1 MKTRK
6 PRTTAPLATLHAS
19 LASDPYRMV
28 VEDLTETICR
38 FLPDGT
44 FTYVNEVFCRLFGR
58 TREELV
64 GRPWRPVVVEEDVTL
79 IERRLQLI
87 TPRNPVVV
95 IENRV
100 YDGKGQVRW
109 MQFVNRGFFDARD
122 ELLETQSVGRDVTER
137 VKAEQRLQEGEQ
149 RWKFALESS
158 GFGVW
163 DWEFARGRIFRSSQ
177 YKMMLG
183 FGADEPIDD
192 TTESWRAAVHPEDLP
207 GIEAAMNDHQVK
219 RSDGFAREFRLRCK
233 DGSWKWVMGRGK
245 AISRDRQ
252 DNFVRMTGTIEDIS
266 RRKAAEEREAHNLQ
280 LIVEGAPCAAVLEAI
295 VCSVEAGHPGMRC
308 SVMLADVTGTR
319 LHLAAAPSLPEY
331 VRKALD
337 GTPIAADIGI
347 CGVATFSGM
356 RVICPD
362 VLADPRLEPFHKLAE
377 KAKLLACW
385 SEPVVSGSGQVL
397 GAFACYRREVY
408 APDQMEVQMITA
420 AARLAALTIEGE
432 KRRQEL
438 QVSEERYARA
448 MRATTDGLW
457 EWNLVT
463 GETYLSPRWK
473 QMLGFDEAEPMG
485 KDQESFLSRLHP
497 DDWPRVQAARKAH
510 FERRDPYQ
518 VELRLCTKSG
528 EYHWFLTRGEA
539 DWNESGEPVRMTGT
553 ISDISDRKKAEQ
565 ALLASEQRFRAVFEQ
580 AAVGVAEMETATG
593 RFLSVNQ
600 RICEINQRSREE
612 MLKMSFK
619 ELTSAEDLP
628 RSLQRMAELKSGKIR
643 SYNLEKRNVLP
654 DGTLT
659 WVNLTVSPMW
669 LPGETPLRHVAV
681 VEDITERKRVE
692 QALQESEQRFRA
704 IFEQAAVG
712 VAVIDTPT
720 GRYLSV
726 NQRMCEINR
735 RSREEMLRL
744 TFMDVTYPDDLQD
757 DLNQMEDLKTGRIS
771 SFNMEKRNTA
781 PDGSLTWINLTVS
794 PMWQPGEPPLRH
806 IAVVEDITE
815 RKQAELNYGLEL
827 AYNQALVSHT
837 YAFIVVLDLDG
848 RFVYANEAFNK
859 TMGYS
864 KRQVIG
870 KTPWEI
876 GLMDAAET
884 ARSKERFARLL
895 RGEGNPPTDTRL
907 RTKSGEWRSV
917 ELRSTATS
925 RPDGSLDRIVIT
937 GTDMT
942 ERNRLQQEVLR
953 VVEQEQA
960 RVGHDLHDGV
970 GQTMTGIVSL
980 LEALEADL
988 QGDPRQQAQRIHE
1001 LLRQSV
1007 SEVRRM
1013 SHGLSPTSVKY
1024 RGLVGALQLLAE
1036 TVRTNFRTPCDC
1048 DVDASIV
1055 IQNNDIEA
1063 HLFRIAQEAVNNAL
1077 RHGKPSQVKLSLQQV
1092 SQTECELVIEDDGTG
1107 IKKSKGAQQSG
1118 IGVRVMDY
1126 RANLIGA
1133 RLTVKPKP
1141 RRGVIVTCRFPF
1153 EKTARPERKAGTQPK
1168 KPRA

>member
-1 MKTRK
+1 
-6 PRTTAPLATLHAS
+6 
-19 LASDPYRMV
+19 MV

-44 FTYVNEVFCRLFGR
+44 FTYVNDVYCRVVGL
-58 TREELV
+58 TREEV
-64 GRPWRPVVVEEDVTL
+64 IGRNWRPFGVEADMLL
-79 IERRLQLI
+79 IESRLRML
-87 TPRNPVVV
+87 TPENPVVV

-100 YDGKGQVRW
+100 YDGRGQERW
-109 MQFVNRGFFDARD
+109 MQFVNRGFYDAHG
-122 ELLETQSVGRDVTER
+122 ELVEMQSVGRDITER
-137 VKAEQRLQEGEQ
+137 VRVEQRLQEGEQ

-163 DWEFARGRIFRSSQ
+163 DWDLTRDTIFRSSQ
-177 YKMMLG
+177 FKIMLG
-183 FGADEPIDD
+183 YGADEPIDNAEHGWQ
-192 TTESWRAAVHPEDLP
+192 TLVHPEDRP
-207 GIEAAMNDHQVK
+207 GTELAVNEHLMQRADE
-219 RSDGFAREFRLRCK
+219 FAREFRMRCK

-245 AISRDRQ
+245 VIRRDDQ
-252 DNFVRMTGTIEDIS
+252 DRALRMTGTLEDIS

-295 VCSVEAGHPGMRC
+295 VRSVEAGHPGMRC
-308 SVMLADVTGTR
+308 SVMLADETGTR
-319 LHLAAAPSLPEY
+319 LRLQAAPSLPEY
-331 VRKALD
+331 VRKERD
-337 GTPIAADIGI
+337 GTPIAPDFGI
-347 CGVATFSGM
+347 CGVATHSGK
-356 RVICPD
+356 RLICAN

-377 KAKLLACW
+377 RARLFSCW

-397 GAFACYRREVY
+397 GAFACYRREIHT
-408 APDQMEVQMITA
+408 PDPMEIQAITA
-420 AARLAALTIEGE
+420 AARLAALTIERE
-432 KRRQEL
+432 ERKQAL
-438 QVSEERYARA
+438 QVSEERYSRA

-457 EWNLVT
+457 EWNIVT

-473 QMLGFDEAEPMG
+473 EMLGFAESDHLG
-485 KDQESFLSRLHP
+485 RDQESFMSRLHP

-510 FERRDPYQ
+510 FEKRVPYQ
-518 VELRLCTKSG
+518 VELRLCTKNG
-528 EYHWFLTRGEA
+528 DYHWFLTRGEA
-539 DWNESGEPVRMTGT
+539 DWNERGEAVRMTGT
-553 ISDISDRKKAEQ
+553 ISDISDRKLAEQ
-565 ALLASEQRFRAVFEQ
+565 ALQASEQRFRAVFEQ
-580 AAVGVAEMETATG
+580 AAVGVAEMDTATG

-612 MLKMSFK
+612 MLQMTFRD
-619 ELTSAEDLP
+619 LTIPEDLQN
-628 RSLQRMAELKSGKIR
+628 SLQHMAELKAGKIR

-654 DGTLT
+654 DGTLK

-669 LPGETPLRHVAV
+669 LPGEPALRHVAV

-720 GRYLSV
+720 GHYLSV

-735 RSREEMLRL
+735 RTREEMLEL

-757 DLNQMEDLKTGRIS
+757 DLNQMEDLKAGRIA
-771 SFNMEKRNTA
+771 SFNMEKRNMA
-781 PDGSLTWINLTVS
+781 PDGALTWINLTVS
-794 PMWQPGEPPLRH
+794 PMWRPGEPPLRH

-815 RKQAELNYGLEL
+815 RKQAELNYRREL

-837 YAFIVVLDLDG
+837 SAFIVVLDLQG
-848 RFVYANEAFNK
+848 RFVHANASFSE

-864 KRQVIG
+864 KKQVFG

-876 GLMDAAET
+876 GLMDKAET
-884 ARSKERFARLL
+884 VRSKERFARLL
-895 RGEGNPPTDTRL
+895 RGEKNPPSDSRL
-907 RTKSGEWRSV
+907 RTKDGEWRSV
-917 ELRSTATS
+917 ELRSTVTCK
-925 RPDGSLDRIVIT
+925 PDGSLDRIVVT

-988 QGDPRQQAQRIHE
+988 QGDARMQAQRIHE

-1036 TVRTNFRTPCDC
+1036 TVRTNFRTPCLC
-1048 DVDASIV
+1048 DVDAGIV
-1055 IQNNDIEA
+1055 IHNNDIET

-1077 RHGKPSQVKLSLQQV
+1077 RHGKPTKVKLSLQHV
-1092 SQTECELVIEDDGTG
+1092 SQTECELRIEDDGAG
-1107 IKKSKGAQQSG
+1107 LKKTKKGQRNG

-1133 RLTVKPKP
+1133 RLTIKTKP
-1141 RRGVIVTCRFPF
+1141 RKGVAVTCRFPYDS
-1153 EKTARPERKAGTQPK
+1153 AK
-1168 KPRA
+1168 KK

>member
-6 PRTTAPLATLHAS
+6 PRPPEPQPAASPSMLAA
-19 LASDPYRMV
+19 DPYRLV

-44 FTYVNEVFCRLFGR
+44 FTYVNEVFCRLFGKER
-58 TREELV
+58 DDLI
-64 GRPWRPVVVEEDVTL
+64 GRSWRPVVVAEDLSL
-79 IERRLQLI
+79 IETRLKLI
-87 TPRNPVVV
+87 SPNNPVVV

-100 YDGKGQVRW
+100 YDGKGNMRW
-109 MQFVNRGFFDARD
+109 MQFVNRGFFDARG
-122 ELLETQSVGRDVTER
+122 ELIETQSVGRDVTER
-137 VKAEQRLQEGEQ
+137 VLAEQRLQEGEQ

-163 DWEFARGRIFRSSQ
+163 DWELARDKIFRSSQ

-183 FGADEPIDD
+183 YGSDEPMDD

-207 GIEAAMNDHQVK
+207 GIESAMHDHQVQK
-219 RSDGFAREFRLRCK
+219 SDSFAREFRMRCK

-245 AISRDRQ
+245 AISRDEQRQ
-252 DNFVRMTGTIEDIS
+252 FVRMTGTLEDIS
-266 RRKAAEEREAHNLQ
+266 RRKEAEKREAHNLQ
-280 LIVEGAPCAAVLEAI
+280 LIVQGAPCAAVLEAI
-295 VCSVEAGHPGMRC
+295 VRSIEAGHPGMRC
-308 SVMLADVTGTR
+308 SIMLADETGTR
-319 LHLAAAPSLPEY
+319 LHLRAAPSLPEY

-337 GTPIAADIGI
+337 GTPIAPDIGI
-347 CGVATFSGM
+347 CGVATYCGR

-362 VLADPRLEPFHKLAE
+362 VLAEPRLESFHRLAE

-385 SEPVVSGSGQVL
+385 SEPIISGAGQVL

-408 APDQMEVQMITA
+408 SPHQAEIQAITA
-420 AARLAALTIEGE
+420 AARLAALAIENE
-432 KRRQEL
+432 ERKQAL

-457 EWNLVT
+457 EWNIVT

-473 QMLGFDEAEPMG
+473 QMLGFSEADNLG
-485 KDQESFLSRLHP
+485 KDQESFMSRLHP

-510 FERRDPYQ
+510 FEQRVPYQ
-518 VELRLCTKSG
+518 VELRLSNKNG
-528 EYHWFLTRGEA
+528 EYRWFLTRGEA
-539 DWNESGEPVRMTGT
+539 DWNERGEAVRITGT
-553 ISDISDRKKAEQ
+553 ISDISDRKKAEN
-565 ALLASEQRFRAVFEQ
+565 ALRESEQRFRAVFEQ
-580 AAVGVAEMETATG
+580 AAVGVAEMDTATG
-593 RFLSVNQ
+593 RFLNVNQ
-600 RICEINQRSREE
+600 RICEINQLTREE
-612 MLKMSFK
+612 MLQRTFK
-619 ELTSAEDLP
+619 DVTFPEDLP
-628 RSLQRMAELKSGKIR
+628 KSFQCMEDLKAGKVR

-654 DGTLT
+654 DGSLK

-669 LPGETPLRHVAV
+669 LPGEPPLRHVAV
-681 VEDITERKRVE
+681 IEDITERKRVE
-692 QALQESEQRFRA
+692 QALLESEQGFRA

-712 VAVIDTPT
+712 VAVIHTLT

-735 RSREEMLRL
+735 RTREEMLQL
-744 TFMDVTYPDDLQD
+744 TFMDVTYPDDLPD
-757 DLNQMEDLKTGRIS
+757 DLNQMEDLKAGRIF
-771 SFNMEKRNTA
+771 SFNMEKRIMA
-781 PDGSLTWINLTVS
+781 PDGVLTWVNLTVS
-794 PMWQPGEPPLRH
+794 PMWRHGEPPVRH
-806 IAVVEDITE
+806 VAVVEDITE
-815 RKQAELNYGLEL
+815 RKQAELNYRREL

-837 YAFIVVLDLDG
+837 SAFIVVLDLKG
-848 RFVYANEAFNK
+848 RFVHANAAFNT

-864 KRQVIG
+864 KKQIVGR
-870 KTPWEI
+870 TPWEI

-884 ARSKERFARLL
+884 ARSKERFERLL
-895 RGEGNPPTDTRL
+895 RGETNPPADSRL
-907 RTKSGEWRSV
+907 RTKDGEWRSV
-917 ELRSTATS
+917 ELRSTVTLK
-925 RPDGSLDRIVIT
+925 PDGTVDRIVVT

-980 LEALEADL
+980 LEALESDL
-988 QGDPRQQAQRIHE
+988 QGEPRQQAQRIHE
-1001 LLRQSV
+1001 LLRQSI

-1036 TVRTNFRTPCDC
+1036 TVRTNFRTPCVC

-1055 IQNNDIEA
+1055 IQSSDIET

-1077 RHGKPSQVKLSLQQV
+1077 RHGRPTQVKLSLQLV
-1092 SQTECELVIEDDGTG
+1092 SQTECELRIEDDGTG
-1107 IKKSKGAQQSG
+1107 LKKSKAKERNG

-1133 RLTVKPKP
+1133 RLTVKAKSKK
-1141 RRGVIVTCRFPF
+1141 GVVVTCRFPYDSS
-1153 EKTARPERKAGTQPK
+1153 K
-1168 KPRA
+1168 KK

>member
-6 PRTTAPLATLHAS
+6 TRTTAPPAALHV
-19 LASDPYRMV
+19 LLNSDPYRTV

-44 FTYVNEVFCRLFGR
+44 FTYVNEVFCRFFAM
-58 TREELV
+58 TREELI
-64 GRPWRPVVVEEDVTL
+64 GRTWQPFVVEADLLL
-79 IERRLQLI
+79 IESRLRML
-87 TPRNPVVV
+87 TPENPVVV

-100 YDGKGQVRW
+100 YDCTGQERW
-109 MQFVNRGFFDARD
+109 MQFVNRGFYDANG
-122 ELLETQSVGRDVTER
+122 ELLEMQSVGRDITER
-137 VKAEQRLQEGEQ
+137 VQVEQRLQEGEQ

-163 DWEFARGRIFRSSQ
+163 DWDIKRDTIFRSSQ
-177 YKMMLG
+177 FKLMLG
-183 FGADEPIDD
+183 YGADEPVDGAELGWQ
-192 TTESWRAAVHPEDLP
+192 TLVHPEDLP
-207 GIEAAMNDHQVK
+207 GTEQAVIDHLMQ
-219 RSDGFAREFRLRCK
+219 RADGFAREFRMRCK
-233 DGSWKWVMGRGK
+233 DGSWKWVKGRGK
-245 AISRDRQ
+245 VIRRDDEQRAM
-252 DNFVRMTGTIEDIS
+252 RMTGTLEDIS

-280 LIVEGAPCAAVLEAI
+280 LIVDGAPCAAVLEAI
-295 VCSVEAGHPGMRC
+295 VRSVEAGHPGMRC
-308 SVMLADVTGTR
+308 SVMLADETGTR
-319 LHLAAAPSLPEY
+319 LRMQAAPSLPDY

-337 GTPIAADIGI
+337 GMPISADLGI
-347 CGVATFSGM
+347 CGVATFSGK
-356 RVICPD
+356 RVICAD
-362 VLADPRLEPFHKLAE
+362 VLADPRLETFHKLAE
-377 KAKLLACW
+377 KARLLACW
-385 SEPVVSGSGQVL
+385 SEPVISGAGQVL
-397 GAFACYRREVY
+397 GAFACYRREIHTPEQREIH
-408 APDQMEVQMITA
+408 AITA
-420 AARLAALTIEGE
+420 AARLTALTIERE
-432 KRRQEL
+432 ERKLAL

-448 MRATTDGLW
+448 MRATSDGLW
-457 EWNLVT
+457 EWNIVT

-473 QMLGFDEAEPMG
+473 QMLGFAEVDQLG
-485 KDQESFLSRLHP
+485 KDQESFMSRLHP
-497 DDWPRVQAARKAH
+497 EDWPRVQAARKAH
-510 FERRDPYQ
+510 FEQRVPYQ
-518 VELRLCTKSG
+518 VELRLCTKNG

-539 DWNESGEPVRMTGT
+539 DWNEQGEAVRMTGT
-553 ISDISDRKKAEQ
+553 ISDISDRKLAEQ
-565 ALLASEQRFRAVFEQ
+565 ALLASEKRFRAVFEQ
-580 AAVGVAEMETATG
+580 AAVGVAEVETATG

-600 RICEINQRSREE
+600 RICEINQRSRNE
-612 MLKMSFK
+612 MLGMTFK
-619 ELTSAEDLP
+619 GVTSPEDLP
-628 RSLQRMAELKSGKIR
+628 RSLQRIQELKSGKIR

-654 DGTLT
+654 DGTLK

-669 LPGETPLRHVAV
+669 LPGEPPLRHVAV

-692 QALQESEQRFRA
+692 QELQESEQRFRA

-720 GRYLSV
+720 GHYLSV
-726 NQRMCEINR
+726 NHRMCEINR
-735 RSREEMLRL
+735 RSREEMLQL

-757 DLNQMEDLKTGRIS
+757 DLNQMEELKAGRIS
-771 SFNMEKRNTA
+771 SFNMEKRNLA
-781 PDGSLTWINLTVS
+781 PNGELTWINLTVS
-794 PMWQPGEPPLRH
+794 PMWRPGEPPLRH

-815 RKQAELNYGLEL
+815 RKQAELNYRREL
-827 AYNQALVSHT
+827 AYNQALVGHT
-837 YAFIVVLDLDG
+837 SAFIVVLDLAG
-848 RFVYANEAFNK
+848 RFVHANASFSE

-864 KRQVIG
+864 KKQVIG

-884 ARSKERFARLL
+884 ALSKERFARLL
-895 RGEGNPPTDTRL
+895 RGKKNPPADSRL
-907 RTKSGEWRSV
+907 RTKNGEWRSV
-917 ELRSTATS
+917 ELRSTVTCK
-925 RPDGSLDRIVIT
+925 PDGSLDRIVVT

-988 QGDPRQQAQRIHE
+988 DGETRQQAQRIHE

-1036 TVRTNFRTPCDC
+1036 TVRTNFRTPCEC
-1048 DVDASIV
+1048 EVDAGIS

-1077 RHGKPSQVKLSLQQV
+1077 RHGKPSKVKMSLQHV
-1092 SQTECELVIEDDGTG
+1092 SQTECELRIEDDGAG
-1107 IKKSKGAQQSG
+1107 LKKSKSGQHNG

-1133 RLTVKPKP
+1133 RLTIKTKP
-1141 RRGVIVTCRFPF
+1141 RKGVIVTCRFPYH
-1153 EKTARPERKAGTQPK
+1153 PGK
-1168 KPRA
+1168 KKR

>member
-1 MKTRK
+1 M
-6 PRTTAPLATLHAS
+6 LAA
-19 LASDPYRMV
+19 DPYRTV

-44 FTYVNEVFCRLFGR
+44 LTYVNEVYCRFFGK

-64 GRPWRPVVVEEDVTL
+64 GLTWRPLVVEEDMPL
-79 IERRLQLI
+79 IEARLRLL
-87 TPRNPVVV
+87 TPKNPVVL

-100 YDGKGQVRW
+100 HDGRGQVRW
-109 MQFVNRGFFDARD
+109 MQFVNRGFFDDLGRLQ
-122 ELLETQSVGRDVTER
+122 EMQSVGRDVTER
-137 VKAEQRLQEGEQ
+137 VFAEQRLQEGEQ

-163 DWEFARGRIFRSSQ
+163 DWELARDKIFRSSQ

-183 FGADEPIDD
+183 FGADEPMDD
-192 TTESWRAAVHPEDLP
+192 TTEGWRAVLHPDDLP
-207 GIEAAMNDHQVK
+207 GVELAMKEHQMHK
-219 RSDGFAREFRLRCK
+219 SDSFAREFRLLCK

-245 AISRDRQ
+245 AIGRDKQ
-252 DNFVRMTGTIEDIS
+252 KNFVRMTGTIEDIS

-295 VCSVEAGHPGMRC
+295 VHSVEAGHTGMRC
-308 SVMLADVTGTR
+308 SVMLADETGTR
-319 LHLAAAPSLPEY
+319 LRLAAAPNLPEY

-337 GTPIAADIGI
+337 GVPISPEIGI
-347 CGVATFSGM
+347 CGVATFSGR

-362 VLADPRLEPFHKLAE
+362 VLADPRLESFHKLAE
-377 KAKLLACW
+377 KARLLACW

-397 GAFACYRREVY
+397 GAFACYRRVVHT
-408 APDQMEVQMITA
+408 PDQMEIQAITA
-420 AARLAALTIEGE
+420 AARLAALAIEGE
-432 KRRQEL
+432 KRKQEL
-438 QVSEERYARA
+438 QTSEERYARA

-457 EWNLVT
+457 EWNLLT

-473 QMLGFDEAEPMG
+473 QMLGFDEAEPLG

-510 FERRDPYQ
+510 FEQHVPYQ
-518 VELRLCTKSG
+518 VELRLRTKSG
-528 EYHWFLTRGEA
+528 AYRWFLTRGEA
-539 DWNESGEPVRMTGT
+539 DWNEQGQAVRVTGT
-553 ISDISDRKKAEQ
+553 ISDIADRKQAEQ
-565 ALLASEQRFRAVFEQ
+565 ALQESEQRFRALFEQ
-580 AAVGVAEMETATG
+580 AAVGVAEMDTPTG

-600 RICEINQRSREE
+600 RICDINQRSREE
-612 MLKMSFK
+612 MLKMTFRDV
-619 ELTSAEDLP
+619 TFPEDLP
-628 RSLQRMAELKSGKIR
+628 NSIRQMEDLKAGKIR
-643 SYNLEKRNVLP
+643 SYNLEKRNLLP
-654 DGTLT
+654 DGTMK

-669 LPGETPLRHVAV
+669 LPGEPPLRHVAV
-681 VEDITERKRVE
+681 IEDITERKRVE
-692 QALQESEQRFRA
+692 
-704 IFEQAAVG
+704 
-712 VAVIDTPT
+712 
-720 GRYLSV
+720 
-726 NQRMCEINR
+726 
-735 RSREEMLRL
+735 
-744 TFMDVTYPDDLQD
+744 
-757 DLNQMEDLKTGRIS
+757 
-771 SFNMEKRNTA
+771 
-781 PDGSLTWINLTVS
+781 
-794 PMWQPGEPPLRH
+794 
-806 IAVVEDITE
+806 
-815 RKQAELNYGLEL
+815 LNYRREL
-827 AYNQALVSHT
+827 AYNEALVSHT
-837 YAFIVVLDLDG
+837 SAFIVVLDLEG
-848 RFVYANEAFNK
+848 RFVHANAAFNT
-859 TMGYS
+859 TMGYT
-864 KRQVIG
+864 KKQMIG

-895 RGEGNPPTDTRL
+895 RGETNPPTDTRL
-907 RTKSGEWRSV
+907 KTKDGEWRSV
-917 ELRSTATS
+917 ELRSTATLK
-925 RPDGSLDRIVIT
+925 PDGSLDRIVIT

-988 QGDPRQQAQRIHE
+988 TGDAKEQAQRIHE

-1024 RGLVGALQLLAE
+1024 RGLVGALKLLAE
-1036 TVRTNFRTPCDC
+1036 TVQTNFRTPCVC

-1055 IQNNDIEA
+1055 IQATDIET

-1077 RHGKPSQVKLSLQQV
+1077 RHGKPTLVQLSLQHV
-1092 SQTECELVIEDDGTG
+1092 SPTECELRIEDDGVG
-1107 IKKSKGAQQSG
+1107 LKKSKSAQRSG

-1133 RLTVKPKP
+1133 RLTVKAKPK
-1141 RRGVIVTCRFPF
+1141 RGVVVTCRFPYD
-1153 EKTARPERKAGTQPK
+1153 KGK
-1168 KPRA
+1168 K

>member
-6 PRTTAPLATLHAS
+6 TRPTAPPAAS
-19 LASDPYRMV
+19 PWLPASDPYRTV

-44 FTYVNEVFCRLFGR
+44 FTYVNEVFCRFSGK

-64 GRPWRPVVVEEDVTL
+64 GRSWRPGAVEADLAL
-79 IERRLQLI
+79 IETRLAMI
-87 TPRNPVVV
+87 TPQNPVVV

-109 MQFVNRGFFDARD
+109 MQFVNRGFFDASGQ
-122 ELLETQSVGRDVTER
+122 LLEMQAVGRDITER
-137 VKAEQRLQEGEQ
+137 VLAEQRLQEGEQ

-163 DWEFARGRIFRSSQ
+163 DWEFARDKIFRSSQ

-183 FGADEPIDD
+183 YGADEPIDD
-192 TTESWRAAVHPEDLP
+192 STPSWQVMVHPDDLP
-207 GIEAAMNDHQVK
+207 GIESAMKDHQMQ
-219 RSDGFAREFRLRCK
+219 RTDGFAREFRMLCK

-245 AISRDRQ
+245 AISRDEQKR
-252 DNFVRMTGTIEDIS
+252 FVRMTGTLEDIS

-280 LIVEGAPCAAVLEAI
+280 LIVDGAPCSAVLEAI
-295 VCSVEAGHPGMRC
+295 VRSVEAGHPGMRC
-308 SVMLADVTGTR
+308 SVMLADKTRTR
-319 LHLAAAPSLPEY
+319 LHLQAAPSLPEY

-337 GTPIAADIGI
+337 GTPISPDIGI
-347 CGVATFSGM
+347 CGVATFSGK
-356 RVICPD
+356 RVICAD
-362 VLADPRLEPFHKLAE
+362 VLAEPRLETFHKLAE
-377 KAKLLACW
+377 KAKLHSCW

-397 GAFACYRREVY
+397 GAFACYRREVHT
-408 APDQMEVQMITA
+408 PDQVEISAITA
-420 AARLAALTIEGE
+420 AARLAALTIERE
-432 KRRQEL
+432 ERKQAL

-473 QMLGFDEAEPMG
+473 QMLGFAEVDQLG
-485 KDQESFLSRLHP
+485 RDQESFLSRLHP
-497 DDWPRVQAARKAH
+497 EDWPRVQAARKAH
-510 FERRDPYQ
+510 FEYGIPYQ
-518 VELRLCTKSG
+518 VELRLRTKSG
-528 EYHWFLTRGEA
+528 EYRWFLTRGEA
-539 DWNESGEPVRMTGT
+539 DWNEHGEAVRVTGT
-553 ISDISDRKKAEQ
+553 ISDISDRKLAEQ
-565 ALLASEQRFRAVFEQ
+565 ALQASEQRFRAVFEQ
-580 AAVGVAEMETATG
+580 AAVGVAEMDTATG

-600 RICEINQRSREE
+600 RICDINQRTRKE
-612 MLKMSFK
+612 MLQ
-619 ELTSAEDLP
+619 LTFRDVTCPEDLP
-628 RSLQRMAELKSGKIR
+628 ISMERMEALKEGKIR
-643 SYNLEKRNVLP
+643 SYNLEKRNILP
-654 DGTLT
+654 DGSLK

-669 LPGETPLRHVAV
+669 LPGEAPLRHVAV
-681 VEDITERKRVE
+681 IEDITERKRVE
-692 QALQESEQRFRA
+692 QALQESEKGFRA

-712 VAVIDTPT
+712 VAVIDTTT

-735 RSREEMLRL
+735 RTRDEMLQL
-744 TFMDVTYPDDLQD
+744 TFMDVTYPEDLKDDLK
-757 DLNQMEDLKTGRIS
+757 QMEDLKTGRIS
-771 SFNMEKRNTA
+771 SFNMEKRNVA
-781 PDGSLTWINLTVS
+781 PGGALTWINLTVS

-806 IAVVEDITE
+806 VAVVEDITE
-815 RKQAELNYGLEL
+815 RKQAELNYRREL

-837 YAFIVVLDLDG
+837 SAFIAVLDLAG
-848 RFVYANEAFNK
+848 RFVHANAAFNIA
-859 TMGYS
+859 MGYT
-864 KRQVIG
+864 KKQVIG

-884 ARSKERFARLL
+884 VRSKERFARLL
-895 RGEGNPPTDTRL
+895 RGEANPPTDTRL
-907 RTKSGEWRSV
+907 RTKGGEWRSV
-917 ELRSTATS
+917 ELRSTATCK
-925 RPDGSLDRIVIT
+925 PDGSLDRIVIT

-970 GQTMTGIVSL
+970 GQTMTGVVSL

-988 QGDPRQQAQRIHE
+988 QGDAKQQAQRIHE

-1036 TVRTNFRTPCDC
+1036 TVRTNFRTPCVC
-1048 DVDASIV
+1048 EADASIV
-1055 IQNNDIEA
+1055 IQNSDTET

-1077 RHGKPSQVKLSLQQV
+1077 RHGKPTKVNLSLQQV
-1092 SQTECELVIEDDGTG
+1092 SQTECELRIEDDGSG
-1107 IKKSKGAQQSG
+1107 LKKSKSAERNG
-1118 IGVRVMDY
+1118 IGVKVMDY
-1126 RANLIGA
+1126 RANLVGA
-1133 RLTVKPKP
+1133 RLTVKARP

-1153 EKTARPERKAGTQPK
+1153 EKKGGA
-1168 KPRA
+1168 

>member
-6 PRTTAPLATLHAS
+6 TRPAEPPAASHAH
-19 LASDPYRMV
+19 LTSDPYRTV

-44 FTYVNEVFCRLFGR
+44 FTYVNEVFCRLFGK
-58 TREELV
+58 TREEVV
-64 GRPWRPVVVEEDVTL
+64 GRSSWRPVVVEEDLPL
-79 IERRLQLI
+79 IEAGLKLI
-87 TPRNPVVV
+87 TPPHPVAV

-100 YDGKGQVRW
+100 YDAKGQMRW
-109 MQFVNRGFFDARD
+109 MQFVNRGFFDARGVLV
-122 ELLETQSVGRDVTER
+122 EMQSVGRDITER
-137 VKAEQRLQEGEQ
+137 VLAEQRLQEGEQ

-163 DWEFARGRIFRSSQ
+163 DWELARNRIFRSSQ
-177 YKMMLG
+177 YRMMLG
-183 FGADEPIDD
+183 YGPNEPMDD
-192 TTESWRAAVHPEDLP
+192 TTEGWRAMVCPEDLP
-207 GIEAAMNDHQVK
+207 GVELAMKEHQMQ
-219 RSDGFAREFRLRCK
+219 RSDAFAHEFRLRCK

-245 AISRDRQ
+245 AIRRDEQER
-252 DNFVRMTGTIEDIS
+252 FVRMTGTIEDIS
-266 RRKAAEEREAHNLQ
+266 RRKAAEDREAHNLQ

-295 VCSVEAGHPGMRC
+295 VRSVEAGHPGMRC
-308 SVMLADVTGTR
+308 SIMVADETGAR
-319 LHLAAAPSLPEY
+319 LRMAAAPSLPEY

-337 GTPIAADIGI
+337 GLPIAPDVGI
-347 CGVATFSGM
+347 CGVATCTGR

-377 KAKLLACW
+377 KARLLACW
-385 SEPVVSGSGQVL
+385 SEPVESGSGQVL
-397 GAFACYRREVY
+397 GAFACYRREPFS
-408 APDQMEVQMITA
+408 PDQGELQMITA
-420 AARLAALTIEGE
+420 AARLAALAIEGE

-457 EWNLVT
+457 EWNIVT

-473 QMLGFDEAEPMG
+473 EMLGFAEG
-485 KDQESFLSRLHP
+485 DHLGRDQESFLSRLHP
-497 DDWPRVQAARKAH
+497 DDWPRVKTARAAH
-510 FERRDPYQ
+510 FEKRVPYQ
-518 VELRLCTKSG
+518 VELRLRTKSG
-528 EYHWFLTRGEA
+528 EYRWFLTRGEA

-553 ISDISDRKKAEQ
+553 ISDISDRKQAEQ
-565 ALLASEQRFRAVFEQ
+565 ALQASEQRFRAVFEQ
-580 AAVGVAEMETATG
+580 AAVGVAEMETSTG

-600 RICEINQRSREE
+600 RICEINQRSRQE
-612 MLKMSFK
+612 MLRMTFK
-619 ELTSAEDLP
+619 DVTLPEDLP
-628 RSLQRMAELKSGKIR
+628 NSLRLMEELKAGKIR
-643 SYNLEKRNVLP
+643 SYNLEKRNVLH
-654 DGTLT
+654 DGSLK
-659 WVNLTVSPMW
+659 WVNLTVAPMW
-669 LPGETPLRHVAV
+669 LPGEPPLRHVAV

-744 TFMDVTYPDDLQD
+744 TFIDVTCPDDLQD
-757 DLNQMEDLKTGRIS
+757 ELNQMEELKAGRIS
-771 SFNMEKRNTA
+771 SFRREMRNMDPAGE
-781 PDGSLTWINLTVS
+781 LTWINLTVS
-794 PMWQPGEPPLRH
+794 PMWRPGEPPLRH

-815 RKQAELNYGLEL
+815 RKQAELNYLREL
-827 AYNQALVSHT
+827 AYNEALVSHT
-837 YAFIVVLDLDG
+837 SAFIVVLDLNG
-848 RFVYANEAFNK
+848 RFVHANASFNT
-859 TMGYS
+859 TMGYT
-864 KRQVIG
+864 KKQVIG

-884 ARSKERFARLL
+884 ARSRERFARLL
-895 RGEGNPPTDTRL
+895 RGETNPPSDSRL

-917 ELRSTATS
+917 ELRSTVT
-925 RPDGSLDRIVIT
+925 RKPDGSLDRIVVT

-980 LEALEADL
+980 LEALEGDL
-988 QGDPRQQAQRIHE
+988 TGEPRQQAQRIHE

-1013 SHGLSPTSVKY
+1013 SHGLSPTGVKY

-1036 TVRTNFRTPCDC
+1036 TVRTNFRTPCLC
-1048 DVDASIV
+1048 EVDPAIV
-1055 IQNNDIEA
+1055 IHSNDIEA

-1092 SQTECELVIEDDGTG
+1092 SPNECELVIEDDGAG
-1107 IKKSKGAQQSG
+1107 LKKSKGSLHNG

-1133 RLTVKPKP
+1133 RLSIKPKP
-1141 RRGVIVTCRFPF
+1141 RRGVIVTCRFPYDPAT
-1153 EKTARPERKAGTQPK
+1153 KKRK
-1168 KPRA
+1168 R